1 MGLDIFHI
9 CCYTCANSPTSYKD
23 KRYTLSRGKSLAIS
37 AVTVTIATFLGRIFG
52 FVREMVIA
60 NKFGATAKTDAFL
73 VAFTIP
79 NIIYSLVVMG
89 ALSASFIPV
98 FTGLLANEKEKDA
111 WRLAYTI
118 FNLLLIIF
126 GVITVLLILLAPK
139 VIFLLVP
146 GFDTPGQS
154 ELAANLLR
162 MMAPALV
169 FMGISGLMAGILNS
183 YNHFAAPSLVALVQ
197 NVVMVGSI
205 LVFASRMGIYGTAV
219 GLLLGSIGQV
229 VIQLPFVIKRGLAFR
244 PTLSLKHED
253 LATVGKLFVPV
264 LIGLG
269 ASQSNTII
277 DKWMASFL
285 SVGSITYLNDAFKVG
300 SLPLNT
306 LVAAIAIVLFPML
319 SRHAARDD
327 VDSLKNTVSLGIRMI
342 ALVAI
347 PSTVSLFVLS
357 FPIIKLLFQHGAFGP
372 DATRATAPALA
383 AYSFGLFAM
392 GLNMLIVRAF
402 YALKDGITP
411 MKASIAFM
419 FMLIGLDL
427 VFMRFMAHVGL
438 AVGYAL
444 AVSLMVLILLR
455 GLRKRLGGINGL
467 QIARSLS
474 KILVAA
480 LAMGVA
486 TWAASGYLTGLPG
499 SGSKLHELTIV
510 GASLGVGAAVYTALL
525 VLLKADEVMLVWQ
538 VVRSKLS
545 RNGLAPDGIVR

>member
-1 MGLDIFHI
+1 M
-9 CCYTCANSPTSYKD
+9 
-23 KRYTLSRGKSLAIS
+23 SRGKSLAIS

-60 NKFGATAKTDAFL
+60 NKFGANASTDAFL
-73 VAFTIP
+73 VAFRIP

-89 ALSASFIPV
+89 ALSASFIPI

-111 WRLAYTI
+111 WRLAHTI

-126 GVITVLLILLAPK
+126 GVITVALVLFAPKVTYLLAP
-139 VIFLLVP
+139 
-146 GFDTPGQS
+146 GFKTPGQH

-162 MMAPALV
+162 IMAPALI

-197 NVVMVGSI
+197 NVLMVGSI
-205 LVFASRMGIYGTAV
+205 IIFSASMGIYGTAV

-253 LATVGKLFVPV
+253 LATVGKLFIPV

-269 ASQSNTII
+269 ASQSNTVI
-277 DKWMASFL
+277 DTWMASFL
-285 SVGSITYLNDAFKVG
+285 SVGSITYLNVAFKVG

-306 LVAAIAIVLFPML
+306 LIAAIAIVLFPML
-319 SRHAARDD
+319 SKHAARDD
-327 VDSLKNTVSLGIRMI
+327 VDSLKNTVSLGIRMV

-347 PSTVSLFVLS
+347 PSTVGLFVLS
-357 FPIIKLLFQHGAFGP
+357 LPIIKLLFQHGAFGP

-402 YALKDGITP
+402 YALKDGVTP
-411 MKASIAFM
+411 MKASIAFVV
-419 FMLIGLDL
+419 MLVGLDI
-427 VFMRFMAHVGL
+427 VFMRFMGHVGL
-438 AVGYAL
+438 AVGYAF

-455 GLRKRLGGINGL
+455 GLRKRLDGINEL
-467 QIARSLS
+467 EIIRSLS
-474 KILVAA
+474 KILVSA

-486 TWAASGYLTGLPG
+486 TWAASGFLTGLLD
-499 SGSKLHELTIV
+499 SGSKLHELIIV
-510 GASLGVGAAVYTALL
+510 TASFGVGVAVYIALL
-525 VLLKADEVMLVWQ
+525 VLLKADEVILAWQ
-538 VVRSKLS
+538 AVRSKLS
-545 RNGLAPDGIVR
+545 RSGLASDGIVR

>member
-1 MGLDIFHI
+1 
-9 CCYTCANSPTSYKD
+9 
-23 KRYTLSRGKSLAIS
+23 
-37 AVTVTIATFLGRIFG
+37 
-52 FVREMVIA
+52 
-60 NKFGATAKTDAFL
+60 
-73 VAFTIP
+73 
-79 NIIYSLVVMG
+79 MG
-89 ALSASFIPV
+89 ALSASFIPI

-126 GVITVLLILLAPK
+126 GVITALLILFAPK

-154 ELAANLLR
+154 QLAANLLR
-162 MMAPALV
+162 MMAPALI

-244 PTLSLKHED
+244 PAFSLKHED

-264 LIGLG
+264 LISLG
-269 ASQSNTII
+269 ASQANTVT

-285 SVGSITYLNDAFKVG
+285 AVGSITYLNDAFKVG

-306 LVAAIAIVLFPML
+306 LIAAIAVVLFPML
-319 SRHAARDD
+319 SKHAAKDD
-327 VDSLKNTVSLGIRMI
+327 MDSLKSTISLGIRMV

-347 PSTVSLFVLS
+347 PSTVSLYVLS
-357 FPIIKLLFQHGAFGP
+357 LPIITLLFQHGHFGP

-411 MKASIAFM
+411 MKASVAFV
-419 FMLIGLDL
+419 FMMIGLDL
-427 VFMRFMAHVGL
+427 IFIRFLAHVGL
-438 AVGYAL
+438 AIGYAL
-444 AVSLMVLILLR
+444 AVSLMVLMLLW
-455 GLRKRLGGINGL
+455 GLRKRLGGIDEA

-474 KILVAA
+474 KILVSA
-480 LAMGVA
+480 LAMGV
-486 TWAASGYLTGLPG
+486 TIWAASGYLAGLLG
-499 SGSKLHELTIV
+499 SGSKLHELLIV
-510 GASLGVGAAVYTALL
+510 GLSLGIGLVVYTALL
-525 VLLKADEVMLVWQ
+525 VVLRADEVMVVWQ

-545 RNGLAPDGIVR
+545 RSGLAPDGIVR